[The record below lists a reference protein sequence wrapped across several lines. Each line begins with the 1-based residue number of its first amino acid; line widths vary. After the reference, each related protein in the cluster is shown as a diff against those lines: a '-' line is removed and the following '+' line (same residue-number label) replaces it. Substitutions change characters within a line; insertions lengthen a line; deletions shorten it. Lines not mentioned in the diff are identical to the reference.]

1 MHSVNALHCVHKKFK
16 CNKLFVW
23 FFTFTIFFIS
33 SYNIHTVSSPQCVH
47 NNFKCNVLL
56 VWFLAKILEYAVKF
70 KNPTTNMINEE
81 NLDSK
86 ILDVV

>member
-1 MHSVNALHCVHKKFK
+1 MVHI
-16 CNKLFVW
+16 VYI
-23 FFTFTIFFIS
+23 TILNVMNCLYGFLLLPFFFIS
-33 SYNIHTVSSPQCVH
+33 SCNIHAVSSPQCVH

-56 VWFLAKILEYAVKF
+56 VWFLAKILEYAVKSR
-70 KNPTTNMINEE
+70 NPTNNMINGE